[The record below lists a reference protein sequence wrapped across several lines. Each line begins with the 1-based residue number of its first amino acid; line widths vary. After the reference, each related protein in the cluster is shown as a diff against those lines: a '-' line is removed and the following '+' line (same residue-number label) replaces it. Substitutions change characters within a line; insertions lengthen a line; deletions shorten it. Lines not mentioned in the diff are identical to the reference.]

1 MRLNLNILSNK
12 IVPETLL
19 SQRGLEKAA
28 GGALEINYRR
38 NMGGNS
44 PSRVWVRIHQ
54 GREFSNGT
62 DTPLGHAAVATNEA
76 RLRGASARSAWSQGT
91 IDVGRQGVIQSDR
104 QSDPNPAPIMPAE
117 PESICVVDDDASV
130 RNSIEQ
136 LLDSEGLKAQSFED
150 AEEFLAYARSHVV
163 PLAVL
168 DIWMQKMSGLEVQK
182 RLQVVSPNTRVIV
195 MTAREIPAIRAVALE
210 GGALA
215 FLVKPFDDEAFLSL
229 VRQALRPA
237 T

>member
-1 MRLNLNILSNK
+1 
-12 IVPETLL
+12 
-19 SQRGLEKAA
+19 
-28 GGALEINYRR
+28 
-38 NMGGNS
+38 
-44 PSRVWVRIHQ
+44 
-54 GREFSNGT
+54 
-62 DTPLGHAAVATNEA
+62 
-76 RLRGASARSAWSQGT
+76 
-91 IDVGRQGVIQSDR
+91 
-104 QSDPNPAPIMPAE
+104 
-117 PESICVVDDDASV
+117 V

-150 AEEFLAYARSHVV
+150 AEEFLAHARSHVV

-182 RLQVVSPNTRVIV
+182 RLQVVSPNTKVIV